1 MLVGSNHFSI
11 QMAAFNLFSVT
22 KSSNN
27 KSRDVVLPFRLCPS
41 LLLYGALYCWLPGVW
56 LLNKLIQPIIKVR
69 LMEDFCPNN
78 SPASFF
84 TTLAV
89 LLLLLQATYSLTWK
103 KNTLCFLKY
112 YYYEIFLGFYKM
124 WSPPL
129 TELKKILRYVNKRQW
144 TRPFW
149 KREYTFFQIRP

>member
-1 MLVGSNHFSI
+1 MKIKSIERSIANFKTNIQNIPPLDYWEIKKKREFSKKTFYHYLPYFSTNIPWLKSALVGSNHFSI

-41 LLLYGALYCWLPGVW
+41 LLLYGALYWWLPGVW

-89 LLLLLQATYSLTWK
+89 LLLL
-103 KNTLCFLKY
+103 
-112 YYYEIFLGFYKM
+112 
-124 WSPPL
+124 
-129 TELKKILRYVNKRQW
+129 
-144 TRPFW
+144 
-149 KREYTFFQIRP
+149 